1 MDTKNRVTWQE
12 KSGLLGKKKDEKKNA
27 QLKMLF
33 EFCAHFTPDRNI
45 LRHPGGGSIEKSQ
58 TQWVEW
64 WRNILLPQKFA
75 HPCQSFF
82 YARAYK
88 TFIVSVDVFSALTLR
103 PKIANGLCSTGR
115 AGVKG
120 FFCDGPQGATV
131 VHCGAVDPPLRPRL
145 WL

>member
-1 MDTKNRVTWQE
+1 
-12 KSGLLGKKKDEKKNA
+12 
-27 QLKMLF
+27 MLF

-120 FFCDGPQGATV
+120 WHEESPVWRRHGRNAQQQDGVRPDGARGFRRGQDQPST
-131 VHCGAVDPPLRPRL
+131 RP
-145 WL
+145 

>member
-1 MDTKNRVTWQE
+1 
-12 KSGLLGKKKDEKKNA
+12 
-27 QLKMLF
+27 MLF